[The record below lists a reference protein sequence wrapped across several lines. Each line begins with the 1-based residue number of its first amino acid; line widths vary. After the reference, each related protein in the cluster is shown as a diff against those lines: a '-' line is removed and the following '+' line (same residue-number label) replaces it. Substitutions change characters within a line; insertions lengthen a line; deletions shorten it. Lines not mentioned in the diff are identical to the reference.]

1 MHVYRPPTRDR
12 QPLAFGHRI
21 LALLL
26 VVILVCTAQA
36 QGIGSYAEL
45 VGPPPADP
53 RSPNTGAPRFGG
65 TLHVAEELTL
75 ASFDSVLVPA
85 RVDIEANLL
94 VAEGLFAQ
102 DVTGTPVP
110 ALVDSYDI
118 SDDDLVYAITLRSGV
133 PFHDGQVLNA
143 ADAVASLERWLSGG
157 LGAEAAGYIDSIE
170 QTGELDFEITLST
183 PWPFL
188 LFTLSVPQSG
198 ALFIYPATAIEAA
211 GDGDI
216 GIPIGT
222 GPYRITEF
230 LADQY
235 LHLTRFDDYVGREEP
250 PSGFAGGKVA
260 YIDEIYLHYVRD
272 AGVRFAGLQANQ
284 YHIAKNVNPDLY
296 DVVEGTP
303 GIRPRVNAGAWASI
317 QINKRQGLMT
327 DQRIREALLLALDM
341 RPIVAAAGT
350 PQFSTL
356 ESSLMPVGEAWH
368 TTVGEERYLGH
379 DPERAQALLAEAG
392 YDGQPIRWLIDP
404 NVENLYN
411 GALVAVPQ
419 LRAAGFNIDLRVM
432 DAATL
437 RSTRTDPA
445 LWELFSTS
453 FAERPDPSLITPLQS
468 SYVGW
473 WETDPVKDDLLAA
486 LQVETE
492 YEVRYAIWEDL
503 TRHFYDY
510 VPMIKLQT
518 LASLD
523 AETERYSGFWRSN
536 SYFYFVNT
544 WLND

>member
-1 MHVYRPPTRDR
+1 MIETIAPNASGRFTRGWLR
-12 QPLAFGHRI
+12 TLVAALA
-21 LALLL
+21 ATL
-26 VVILVCTAQA
+26 VFTAGA
-36 QGIGSYAEL
+36 QGIESYAER
-45 VGPPPADP
+45 VGPPPEDP
-53 RSPNTGAPRFGG
+53 RSPNVGEPRFGG

-75 ASFDSVLVPA
+75 ASFDSVRVPA

-110 ALVDSYDI
+110 ALVDTVTV
-118 SDDDLVYAITLRSGV
+118 SDDGLRYALTLRAGV
-133 PFHDGQVLNA
+133 PFHDGQILSA
-143 ADAVASLERWLSGG
+143 ADAVASLERWLTGG
-157 LGAEAAGYIDSIE
+157 LGGQAANFIDSVE
-170 QTGELDFEITLST
+170 QTGDLSFEIGLRS

-198 ALFIYPATAIEAA
+198 ALFIYPASAVEAA

-216 GIPIGT
+216 GIPVGT
-222 GPYRITEF
+222 GPYRIEEF
-230 LADQY
+230 LPDQFM
-235 LHLTRFDDYVGREEP
+235 HLVRFDEYVGREEA

-260 YIDEIYLHYVRD
+260 YLDEIILHYIRD

-296 DVVEGTP
+296 DVVESTP
-303 GIRPRVNAGAWASI
+303 GIRPRINAGAWASI
-317 QINKRQGLMT
+317 QLNKRQGLMT
-327 DQRIREALLLALDM
+327 DPLIREAVLLALDV

-356 ESSLMPVGEAWH
+356 ESSLQMEAWY
-368 TTVGEERYLGH
+368 TDIGDERYLAH
-379 DPERAQALLAEAG
+379 DPERARALLEEAG
-392 YDGQPIRWLIDP
+392 YAGQPVRWLIDP

-419 LRAAGFNIDLRVM
+419 LEAAGFNVDLRVM

-445 LWELFSTS
+445 LWEFFSTS

-468 SYVGW
+468 GYVGW
-473 WETDPVKDDLLAA
+473 WDEPVKNELLEA
-486 LQVETE
+486 LQVETAFE
-492 YEVRYAIWEDL
+492 ARYAIWEQL
-503 TRHFYDY
+503 TAHFYDY

-544 WLND
+544 WLHD